1 MQAFQRVDKK
11 KCLYAYEIS
20 ITINAKKSIFLVFKG
35 RECEEA
41 NASICMCVN
50 GDKIEK
56 SECADHLGHR
66 ISTNDN
72 ESMCKSAIASFWM
85 YFNMFMYDFGH
96 TYSFV
101 KSKLFQIK
109 FQLLWCPSMVLILIS
124 SQRFM
129 CCMA

>member
-1 MQAFQRVDKK
+1 MNCNEICKV
-11 KCLYAYEIS
+11 YAYEFS
-20 ITINAKKSIFLVFKG
+20 ITFNTKKSIFLVFKG

-41 NASICMCVN
+41 NSSICMCVN

-72 ESMCKSAIASFWM
+72 QSLCKSAFASFWK
-85 YFNMFMYDFGH
+85 YFNMFMCDFGH

-101 KSKLFQIK
+101 KSKVFEIY
-109 FQLLWCPSMVLILIS
+109 
-124 SQRFM
+124 
-129 CCMA
+129 